1 MNCALARIGHRKNL
15 APPGNEPY
23 STKRGQRLNPDPAFS
38 PNGKALE
45 RSASQNALLAGPSQA
60 PDIIDVNVKGMHD
73 RAMPSAYSISDLS
86 NEFGVTPRTLRFY
99 EEKGLLQPARIGQ
112 SRRYSPADRA
122 RLILILRGKT
132 LGLSLRESAELIGMY
147 DPASNN
153 RKQIKRLIEK
163 IQARREQLVAQKL
176 ELEQMI
182 NDLDAWEKRSI
193 DSIKSHSST

>member
-1 MNCALARIGHRKNL
+1 
-15 APPGNEPY
+15 
-23 STKRGQRLNPDPAFS
+23 
-38 PNGKALE
+38 
-45 RSASQNALLAGPSQA
+45 
-60 PDIIDVNVKGMHD
+60 MHD
-73 RAMPSAYSISDLS
+73 RAMPTAYSISDLS

-182 NDLDAWEKRSI
+182 DDLDAWEKRSI